1 MPSLAIAWDVPN
13 SRGDLTVSG
22 AGLTTGKAI
31 EAAVLVSLFTDRR
44 AAPDD
49 VVPDGDRRG
58 WWGDSYATS
67 PIGSRMWLLLRAK
80 RTTETARRAKD
91 YIAEALQWMLD
102 DGVAAKVD
110 VETFW
115 LRQSMLGAVVTIYRH
130 DGAVVKFDY
139 SWAWE

>member
-22 AGLTTGKAI
+22 AGLATGKAI

-44 AAPDD
+44 AAADD

-91 YIAEALQWMLD
+91 YITEALQWLLD
-102 DGVAAKVD
+102 DGVAARVD

-115 LRQSMLGAVVTIYRH
+115 LRTSMLGAVVKIYRH